1 MISINIDNDCSICII
16 IVCLVVNMDINILLM
31 DILFM
36 IDLVGISV
44 SVIFVVYYWIILY
57 GFV

>member
-1 MISINIDNDCSICII
+1 MKCRCII
-16 IVCLVVNMDINILLM
+16 IVCLVVNMDIYILLM

-36 IDLVGISV
+36 IDLVGIIV
-44 SVIFVVYYWIILY
+44 SVICVVYYWIILY